1 VVDDVSALIQT
12 PRGWRRFRNPVRI
25 VRTDDQRAVVGTLD
39 QVEQLVRE
47 TGLTA
52 VGFLTYEAGGG
63 FGLPVRESTSL
74 PLVWFGLFD
83 DEREADLPGILGG
96 YRLDALTPTLDRA
109 AFGRAYTQIKRH
121 LAEGDTYQ
129 VNFTFKMR
137 ASFNGDPEALFADLA
152 LAQQGRHA
160 AFVNIGSHAICS
172 ASPELFVERSR
183 THLEARPM
191 KGTIRRGRTLAED
204 GRQQIL
210 LQTSPKQRA
219 ENVMIVDMIRND
231 LGRIARVGSV
241 AVPELFQLE
250 RYPNVWQMTSL
261 VTAESAAPL
270 AAVVGALH
278 PSASVT
284 GAPKL
289 STMRIIAALEAEPR
303 GIYTGA
309 IGYVSPEGSMRF
321 NVAIRTA
328 VVDSRARTLEF
339 GIGSGIVW
347 DSDVASEYDE
357 CLLKGSILGL
367 SPPRFDLL
375 ETLRWDPCGKYFLAD
390 RHLSRMRDSAEYF
403 GYPFDRRKAEA
414 ALAQSVAGT
423 IDDVQRVRLLLSS
436 DGEFRTERR
445 RHEPFTRPVSVR
457 LAAAPVDDSDPFLFH
472 KTTNRGVYE
481 QRLAILP
488 TGVDDVV
495 LWNSRSEVT
504 ESTTANIVIKSGDVL
519 RTPPV
524 ESGLLAGTF
533 RADLLDRKEISEAV
547 VSIDDL
553 RRADR
558 IWLINSVHEWR
569 EARLI

>member
-1 VVDDVSALIQT
+1 
-12 PRGWRRFRNPVRI
+12 
-25 VRTDDQRAVVGTLD
+25 
-39 QVEQLVRE
+39 
-47 TGLTA
+47 
-52 VGFLTYEAGGG
+52 
-63 FGLPVRESTSL
+63 
-74 PLVWFGLFD
+74 
-83 DEREADLPGILGG
+83 
-96 YRLDALTPTLDRA
+96 
-109 AFGRAYTQIKRH
+109 
-121 LAEGDTYQ
+121 
-129 VNFTFKMR
+129 
-137 ASFNGDPEALFADLA
+137 
-152 LAQQGRHA
+152 
-160 AFVNIGSHAICS
+160 
-172 ASPELFVERSR
+172 
-183 THLEARPM
+183 M

-204 GRQQIL
+204 CQQQML
-210 LQTSPKQRA
+210 LQSSPKQRA

-231 LGRIARVGSV
+231 LGKIGRVGSI

-250 RYPNVWQMTSL
+250 RYPNVWQMTSV

-270 AAVVGALH
+270 AAVLGALH

-309 IGYVSPEGSMRF
+309 IGHVSPDGSMRF

-328 VVDSRARTLEF
+328 VVDPRARTLEF

-367 SPPRFDLL
+367 SQPRFELL
-375 ETLRWDPCGKYFLAD
+375 ETMRWDPCGRYFLAD

-403 GYPFDRRKAEA
+403 GFPFDRHEADA
-414 ALAQSVAGT
+414 ALAQCVAGA
-423 IDDVQRVRLLLSS
+423 IDHAQRVRLLLSS
-436 DGEFRTERR
+436 EGEFRTERR
-445 RHEPFTRPVSVR
+445 RHEPFTRPVSLG
-457 LAAAPVDDSDPFLFH
+457 LASAPVDDSDPFLFH
-472 KTTNRGVYE
+472 KTTNRGVYQ
-481 QRLAILP
+481 QRLAS
-488 TGVDDVV
+488 GVDDVV

-504 ESTTANIVIKSGDVL
+504 ESTTANIVIRSGNVL

-524 ESGLLAGTF
+524 ESGLLAGTY
-533 RADLLDRKEISEAV
+533 RAHLLDRKEISEAV

>member
-1 VVDDVSALIQT
+1 VVDEVSALIHT
-12 PRGWRRFRNPVRI
+12 PHGWRRFRNPVRI
-25 VRTDDQRAVVGTLD
+25 ASTSDHRAVVATLS
-39 QVEQLVRE
+39 QVEQLVRA

-74 PLVWFGLFD
+74 PLVWFGLFGD
-83 DEREADLPGILGG
+83 ACEAGLPDVRAGYELG
-96 YRLDALTPTLDRA
+96 ALAPTLDRA
-109 AFGRAYTQIKRH
+109 AFGRAYAQIKRH
-121 LAEGDTYQ
+121 LADGDTYQ

-137 ASFNGDPEALFADLA
+137 SSFAGDSEALFADLA
-152 LAQQGRHA
+152 LAQQGRYA

-172 ASPELFVERSR
+172 ASPELFVERTGTR
-183 THLEARPM
+183 LQARPM

-204 GRQQIL
+204 CRQQIL

-219 ENVMIVDMIRND
+219 ENVMIVDMVRND
-231 LGRIARVGSV
+231 LGRIGRVGSI

-270 AAVVGALH
+270 AAVLGALH

-309 IGYVSPEGSMRF
+309 IGHLSPDGSMRF

-328 VVDSRARTLEF
+328 VVDARARSLEF

-367 SPPRFDLL
+367 SRPRFELL
-375 ETLRWDPCGKYFLAD
+375 ETLRWDPSGKYFLAD
-390 RHLSRMRDSAEYF
+390 RHLNRMRDSAEYF
-403 GYPFDRRKAEA
+403 GFPFDRRAAEA
-414 ALAQSVAGT
+414 ALAKIVAGGL
-423 IDDVQRVRLLLSS
+423 DDAQRVRLLLSGE
-436 DGEFRTERR
+436 GEFRTERR
-445 RHEPFTRPVSVR
+445 RHEPITRQVAVG
-457 LAAAPVDDSDPFLFH
+457 LAATAVDDSDPFLFH
-472 KTTNRGVYE
+472 KTTNRRVYE
-481 QRLAILP
+481 QRLTP
-488 TGVDDVV
+488 GVDDVV
-495 LWNSRSEVT
+495 LWNGRGEVT
-504 ESTTANIVIKSGDVL
+504 ESTTANIVIKSGNVL

-533 RADLLDRKEISEAV
+533 RAHLLDRREISEGV
-547 VSIDDL
+547 VSIDDF

-569 EARLI
+569 EARLT